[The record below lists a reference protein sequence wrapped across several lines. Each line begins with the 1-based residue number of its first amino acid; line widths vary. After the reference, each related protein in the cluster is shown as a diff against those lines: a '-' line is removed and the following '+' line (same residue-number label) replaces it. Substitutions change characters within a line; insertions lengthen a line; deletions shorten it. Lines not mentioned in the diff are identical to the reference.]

1 MGARRPCFGRSL
13 LSELP
18 IARWTSGQ
26 CLALQVFPAEPAQ
39 QLAIPL
45 ESHPVEVPRNRGL
58 GSEGS
63 KAADYLMLEY
73 FEGPQLLGL
82 DIAPD
87 LWLTRGH
94 SSAPPPRI
102 IDRQPVVC
110 HIDCCRDIGTYVWME
125 LAPKYS
131 AGVGVMMPL
140 TSRFVDQQRANAA
153 YALRIRLAPLRSR
166 PASDRS

>member
-45 ESHPVEVPRNRGL
+45 ESHPVEEPRDRGL

-82 DIAPD
+82 DIASD
-87 LWLTRGH
+87 LSLNRCH

-110 HIDCCRDIGTYVWME
+110 QIV
-125 LAPKYS
+125 
-131 AGVGVMMPL
+131 
-140 TSRFVDQQRANAA
+140 AA
-153 YALRIRLAPLRSR
+153 ISERTCGGS
-166 PASDRS
+166 